1 MNCYY
6 DLKRYAV
13 LYVDDEEMAL
23 KYFEKTF
30 GKEFRILT
38 ANNASDGLK
47 LIETYGDEIGVLLS
61 DQRMPGE
68 KGVQLLERARQL
80 RPRMV
85 RMLITA
91 FADFGVT
98 VDAVNVG
105 SVFRYI
111 SKPLQV
117 EDMNNTLRR
126 AMEFYYLQLERDE
139 LLKEKLSALQN
150 ILITDRVTSLGVLAA
165 GLNHQFRNSLLAV
178 QKFLE
183 LTPGR
188 LNHQA
193 VDLEKMRDPA
203 FWRHFHGLVVSQSK
217 RIAEMVSDINGG
229 RQQPPA
235 PEQSI
240 DTAAVINT
248 VVQQYQSAFS
258 HSGIHLQ
265 LNITGK
271 LPTLNADP
279 RKFQKLI
286 SLLLKSKLSIPSSGT
301 AVLMTVSAI
310 LGNGL
315 VQNIQIAFSDNGPA
329 LPPEALRSVFDPFFI
344 RVDTTEDLG
353 LNLIGLYLL
362 TYDLGGNISSLKPGE
377 SGLNI
382 IIDIPSTNPEFLSL
396 ESSTSDFVTNVL
408 LNDTLWE
415 RLLPNVR

>member
-38 ANNASDGLK
+38 ANNAADGLK
-47 LIETYGDEIGVLLS
+47 LIETFGDEIGILLS

-105 SVFRYI
+105 NVFRYI

-165 GLNHQFRNSLLAV
+165 GLNRQFRNSLVAV

-188 LNHQA
+188 LNQQS
-193 VDLEKMRDPA
+193 VDLEKMRDPS
-203 FWRHFHGLVVSQSK
+203 FWRQFHGLVVSQSK
-217 RIAEMVSDINGG
+217 RIAAMVADMNGG
-229 RQQPPA
+229 TSPSPAVDQP
-235 PEQSI
+235 I
-240 DTAAVINT
+240 DTAAVIND
-248 VVQQYQSAFS
+248 VVQQHQSAFS

-271 LPTLNADP
+271 LPVLNAEP

-286 SLLLKSKLSIPSSGT
+286 SLLLKSKLAIPSSGT
-301 AVLMTVSAI
+301 AVSMTVSAT
-310 LGNGL
+310 LGNEL
-315 VQNIQIAFSDNGPA
+315 VPNIQIAFSDNGPA
-329 LPPEALRSVFDPFFI
+329 LPAEALRSVFDPFFI
-344 RVDTTEDLG
+344 RVDGGEDLG

-362 TYDLGGNISSLKPGE
+362 VYHHGGNVSALKPGE

-382 IIDIPSTNPEFLSL
+382 IITIPATCPESPSL
-396 ESSTSDFVTNVL
+396 ESSSSDFVTNVL
-408 LNDTLWE
+408 MNDTLWE
-415 RLLPNVR
+415 RLLPNVQ

>member
-38 ANNASDGLK
+38 ANNAADGLK
-47 LIETYGDEIGVLLS
+47 LIETYGDEIGILLS

-105 SVFRYI
+105 NVFRYI

-165 GLNHQFRNSLLAV
+165 GLNRQFRNSLVAV

-188 LNHQA
+188 LNQQS
-193 VDLEKMRDPA
+193 VDLEKMRDPS
-203 FWRHFHGLVVSQSK
+203 FWRQFHGLVVSQSK
-217 RIAEMVSDINGG
+217 RIAAMVADMNGG
-229 RQQPPA
+229 ASPSPVVDQP
-235 PEQSI
+235 I
-240 DTAAVINT
+240 DTAAVIND

-265 LNITGK
+265 LNVTGK
-271 LPTLNADP
+271 LPVLNAEP
-279 RKFQKLI
+279 RKFQKLV
-286 SLLLKSKLSIPSSGT
+286 SLLLKSKLAIPSSGT
-301 AVLMTVSAI
+301 AVSMTVSAT
-310 LGNGL
+310 LGNEL
-315 VQNIQIAFSDNGPA
+315 APNIQIAFSDNGPA
-329 LPPEALRSVFDPFFI
+329 LPAEALRSVFDPFFI
-344 RVDTTEDLG
+344 RVDGGEDLG

-362 TYDLGGNISSLKPGE
+362 VYHHGGNVSALKPGE

-382 IIDIPSTNPEFLSL
+382 IITIPATCPVSPSL
-396 ESSTSDFVTNVL
+396 ESSSSDFVTNVL
-408 LNDTLWE
+408 MNDTLWE
-415 RLLPNVR
+415 RLLPNVQ